1 MGSMVESSSQ
11 AYRVTQ
17 GRKSGAYSMSA
28 QDELEGWCTII
39 FSIAVGLLA
48 LGFFLALGG
57 IFALV
62 GPWMVFAAIHL
73 FRQKWARKAGGH
85 LGHQALQLVVS
96 IRNTLSPGKQVNLQG
111 SAATI
116 LPMVKSPLRGSLMFF
131 CLEGLELFL
140 MMG

>member
-1 MGSMVESSSQ
+1 MGTTVEISSQ

-17 GRKSGAYSMSA
+17 ERNAGAFSIST
-28 QDELEGWCTII
+28 QDDAEGWGMMIL
-39 FSIAVGLLA
+39 SIAVGLLA

-85 LGHQALQLVVS
+85 LGHQAIQLVVS
-96 IRNTLSPGKQVNLQG
+96 IRNHAILRQAGGPWGKSSNCFANGQVTGAWLAD
-111 SAATI
+111 SL
-116 LPMVKSPLRGSLMFF
+116 LP
-131 CLEGLELFL
+131 
-140 MMG
+140 